1 MNDDLMTIRKEDL
14 INNPTTRLP
23 VCLCVDVSYSM
34 NAIVSG
40 ETKPTGELYEK
51 DGKKWEIVEGGT
63 TAIQELQKGIDYFF
77 DAIKNDEIA
86 RYSAEV
92 SIVAFND
99 NVQTILEFS
108 NIDRQEVPKLTA
120 SGSTCMGL
128 GVETTL
134 ENLNKRMREYSD
146 KGVDYYKPWLVLMT
160 DGEPTDNIT
169 NAVNMIKKFNAD
181 GNITLFPVA
190 IGDEANISTLKKFS
204 TLKDGA
210 VLKVQSAEYF
220 QQFFEWLSQSVS
232 VVSQSVPGEKV
243 VTPRPQDYDL
253 EIEL

>member
-1 MNDDLMTIRKEDL
+1 MNNDLMTLRKEDL

-40 ETKPTGELYEK
+40 ETKSTGQTYEK
-51 DGKKWEIVEGGT
+51 DGKTWDIVEGGV
-63 TAIQELQKGIDYFF
+63 TAIQELQNGIGYFF
-77 DAIKNDEIA
+77 EAIKNDEIA
-86 RYSAEV
+86 RYSAEI

-99 NVQTILEFS
+99 NAQTILDFAS
-108 NIDRQEVPKLTA
+108 IDRQQIPELLA
-120 SGSTCMGL
+120 SGSTSMGL
-128 GVETTL
+128 GIEKTI
-134 ENLNKRMREYSD
+134 ENLNKRMIEYSD

-160 DGEPTDNIT
+160 DGEPTDDIT
-169 NAVNMIKKFNAD
+169 NAVKKINQFNSE

-190 IGDEANISTLKKFS
+190 IGDKANIETLKKFS
-204 TLKDGA
+204 TLKNNA
-210 VLKVQSAEYF
+210 VLKVRSAEYF

-243 VTPRPQDYDL
+243 STPRPQDYDL